1 MVGVIARD
9 HAYTAADA
17 SRAAAEIS
25 NANASNADPA
35 GIPPLQQAAIAP
47 IIAEDARRGVPVH
60 AFDPDASPAEKA
72 KLARQAGQAK
82 AQLEALNPLAKRK
95 KEAEKGLALGIDNSS
110 KGGAPA
116 STVTAD
122 DADAAEEMVEGM
134 EGMPGGIAKAGAPAV
149 PPWVSH
155 TGFED
160 DGGGEGA
167 GGKRSRLYRRK
178 RAGRTGNEGLGVTG
192 HKIRNEGEH
201 V

>member
-25 NANASNADPA
+25 NSNASNADPA
-35 GIPPLQQAAIAP
+35 GIPPSQQAAIAP

-72 KLARQAGQAK
+72 SLARQAGQAK

-155 TGFED
+155 TGFE
-160 DGGGEGA
+160 GTGEE
-167 GGKRSRLYRRK
+167 KEK
-178 RAGRTGNEGLGVTG
+178 AGRGQDCVGTSRRGGQAMRDSVLQVT
-192 HKIRNEGEH
+192 R
-201 V
+201 